1 MMEHIVKS
9 DLVITTA
16 LIPGRPAPILIS
28 KTMVEKMKKGS
39 VVIDLAAENGGNCEM
54 TKKDKVVNHNGVT
67 IDGSSNL
74 PSEMQTHA
82 SQLYAK
88 NVSTLISYMTNE
100 GKIKLDLEDEIISGS
115 MFAHQGKI
123 THKQTQK
130 ALETNK
136 G

>member
-1 MMEHIVKS
+1 
-9 DLVITTA
+9 
-16 LIPGRPAPILIS
+16 
-28 KTMVEKMKKGS
+28 
-39 VVIDLAAENGGNCEM
+39 M
-54 TKKDKVVNHNGVT
+54 TQKDKVINHNGVT

-88 NVSTLISYMTNE
+88 NVSTLINYMTNE
-100 GKIKLDLEDEIISGS
+100 GMIKLDLEDEIISGS
-115 MFAHQGKI
+115 MFTHQGKI

-130 ALETNK
+130 ALEANK